1 MLHAYTWSSVV
12 AVVFLFLVALEGDR
26 RRSVMVGIATAVI
39 LAGVLIALIPVLDR
53 GDAVSGAGTR
63 MLAALCALVVGDL
76 VRSRRALGVATAAN
90 AERELDELRR
100 RAEGQAVAE
109 RLRGA
114 HRNQGCLCAGAD
126 DLRGTLDV
134 LRELDTPAA
143 RNPALGLAAVPQLL
157 ARATQRDYG
166 PKPIS
171 A

>member
-1 MLHAYTWSSVV
+1 MV

-63 MLAALCALVVGDL
+63 MLAALCALVVGGDL